1 MRQLDAFTGQNWLIT
16 PAALAFNEAPPQDI
30 YDQKWLLVLTGS
42 LYANFWGTDF
52 DEVPDVKS
60 GQFNPDIASPCN
72 WAISQ
77 YAIARPP
84 GVEGTDYFVNFQ
96 VENWAPFV
104 SLGGLVDEDSDWAQ
118 TEVINWQP
126 GPFLSET
133 DALNGTSV
141 GNIFNGVVVNCT
153 AADSDARL
161 TLIGYNIT
169 LVGKIVFTKI
179 IIF

>member
-1 MRQLDAFTGQNWLIT
+1 MIQLFAFTGQNWLIT
-16 PAALAFNEAPPQDI
+16 PAALALNEAPPRDI
-30 YDQKWLLVLTGS
+30 HDQKWLLVLSGS

-72 WAISQ
+72 WAINHH
-77 YAIARPP
+77 AIARPP
-84 GVEGTDYFVNFQ
+84 GAEGVNYNVRFQ
-96 VENWAPFV
+96 AEMWAPFV
-104 SLGGLVDEDSDWAQ
+104 SLGGLIDEDSDWAQ
-118 TEVINWQP
+118 TEVINWRP

-133 DALNGTSV
+133 DALSGNPV

-161 TLIGYNIT
+161 TLINYNVT
-169 LVGKIVFTKI
+169 LVGKIVFTQI
-179 IIF
+179 LIT